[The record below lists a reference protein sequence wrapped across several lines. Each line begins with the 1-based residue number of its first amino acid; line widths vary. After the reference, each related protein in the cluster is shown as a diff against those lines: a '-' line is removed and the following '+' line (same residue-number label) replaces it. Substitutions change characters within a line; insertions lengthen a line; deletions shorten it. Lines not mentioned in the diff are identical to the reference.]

1 MQYKHILAAVDL
13 SPQSTEVVTRALEIA
28 TQNKASFDI
37 VHVVEQSPVAYG
49 GEFSIPINV
58 NLEHAI
64 ETEARKQ
71 LSALSD
77 KFKIEP
83 KHQHVLT
90 GSVKTAVVELA
101 EQLKVD
107 LIVAGTHGHHGIDI
121 LLGSRANAILHGAKC
136 DVLVVRAKESK

>member
-13 SPQSTEVVTRALEIA
+13 SDQSTQVAKRALEIA

-71 LSALSD
+71 LSTLC
-77 KFKIEP
+77 KTLKISPE
-83 KHQHVLT
+83 HQHVLT
-90 GSVKTAVVELA
+90 GSVKTAVIELA

-107 LIVAGTHGHHGIDI
+107 LIVAGTHGQHGIDI

-136 DVLVVRAKESK
+136 DVLVVRAKDHK